1 MPHKITLRHSA
12 SWLLIALAVA
22 CSPAALA
29 RKSDRNQPMDIT
41 AGKQQG
47 SLDDATP
54 TVLSGGVTID
64 QGSLHAESSRAE
76 ISTRGGDISRV
87 LFTGSPARLKQV
99 LDDGSPMNAVANK
112 IDYNVNN
119 ETVVFTGDVVIQQP
133 RGSLSGERVVYNM
146 VNGQVTSG
154 GEGAGR
160 VRMRILPKDTGATG
174 DAEDTEATEGVE
186 SPADEAD
193 GTAPDAA
200 ASDAATGTA
209 PEPAGDSATEGG

>member
-1 MPHKITLRHSA
+1 MPHNIPHRITA
-12 SWLLIALAVA
+12 TWLLIALAVA
-22 CSPAALA
+22 CSPVALA

-64 QGSLHAESSRAE
+64 QGSLHAESGRAE

-87 LFTGSPARLKQV
+87 LFIGSPARLQQV
-99 LDDGSPMNAVANK
+99 LDDGSPMNAVANR

-119 ETVVFTGDVVIQQP
+119 ETVVFTGDVVIKQP

-154 GEGAGR
+154 GEGNGR
-160 VRMRILPKDTGATG
+160 VRMRILPKDSGAADDG
-174 DAEDTEATEGVE
+174 DSV
-186 SPADEAD
+186 
-193 GTAPDAA
+193 
-200 ASDAATGTA
+200 A
-209 PEPAGDSATEGG
+209 PEPADDGAAEGG

>member
-1 MPHKITLRHSA
+1 MPRRILPHEAATRHA
-12 SWLLIALAVA
+12 ATWLLVAVA
-22 CSPAALA
+22 IATSPVALA
-29 RKSDRNQPMDIT
+29 RKSDRRQPMDIT

-64 QGSLHAESSRAE
+64 QGSLHAESGRAE

-87 LFTGSPARLKQV
+87 LFIGSPARLQQL
-99 LDDGSPMNAVANK
+99 LDDGSPMNAVANR

-119 ETVVFTGDVVIQQP
+119 ETVVFTGNVVIKQP

-146 VNGQVTSG
+146 TSGQVTSG

-160 VRMRILPKDTGATG
+160 VKMRILPKDPGGAEG
-174 DAEDTEATEGVE
+174 AEPAEP
-186 SPADEAD
+186 PADNAD
-193 GTAPDAA
+193 GSGRDTQEQADGAPA
-200 ASDAATGTA
+200 
-209 PEPAGDSATEGG
+209 EGG